1 MFTFCN
7 FCVQSIKKEDKMA
20 SSKTATIC
28 GLPSWVGIPRND
40 TATFINNI
48 LLVAVNGSSAI
59 FAFLGNL
66 AVIVTI
72 IKTPLFRNPVTFLY
86 VASPSQIALR
96 GLLLIPC
103 LLCGVI
109 FFEEPSSHFYIK
121 FWCLTCITLSIL
133 LPLVYLSSAL
143 LSSVSI
149 VISPCPDLWYI
160 LLRCLNQVK

>member
-1 MFTFCN
+1 
-7 FCVQSIKKEDKMA
+7 MA

-66 AVIVTI
+66 AVILTI
-72 IKTPLFRNPVTFLY
+72 IKTPSLQKPCNILICGLAFADCLT
-86 VASPSQIALR
+86 

-109 FFEEPSSHFYIK
+109 FFKEPSSHVYIK

-160 LLRCLNQVK
+160 LLRCVNQVK